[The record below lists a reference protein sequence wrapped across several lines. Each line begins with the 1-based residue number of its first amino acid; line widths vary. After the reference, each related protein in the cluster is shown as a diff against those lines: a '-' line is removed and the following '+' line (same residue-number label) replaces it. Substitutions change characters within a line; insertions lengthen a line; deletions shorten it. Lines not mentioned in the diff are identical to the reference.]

1 MIVYLV
7 RHGETA
13 AGGGTD
19 PPLSDRGRE
28 AALSAGRLIS
38 AGGGLSRIFVSP
50 LKRTSEHGALIASS
64 AGGAVIVDS
73 SLEPEGDGSAFLQ
86 SVMGCAGNERV
97 AAVTHLPVLKLI
109 LSHLIGQGCSIG
121 VHFGR
126 GGIACVELGGM
137 PAEPAG
143 VLLYSLSPELLA
155 RCSAADWEK

>member
-1 MIVYLV
+1 MILYLV

-13 AGGGTD
+13 AGGGAD
-19 PPLSDRGRE
+19 PPLSERGRE
-28 AALSAGRLIS
+28 AALSAGRLIG
-38 AGGGLSRIFVSP
+38 AGGGLSRVFVSP

-64 AGGAVIVDS
+64 AGGAVIVDG

-86 SVMGCAGNERV
+86 SVMDGAGNERI

-109 LSHLIGQGCSIG
+109 LSYLIGQGCGNG

-137 PAEPAG
+137 PSEPAG

-155 RCSAADWEK
+155 RCYAGDGAK